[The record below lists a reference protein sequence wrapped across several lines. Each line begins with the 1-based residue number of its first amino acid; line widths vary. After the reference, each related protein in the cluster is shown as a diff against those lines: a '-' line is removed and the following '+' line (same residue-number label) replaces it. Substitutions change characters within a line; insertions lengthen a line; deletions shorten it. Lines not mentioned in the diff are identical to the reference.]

1 MIVTCL
7 YSTSLSF
14 STSGRPLSQ
23 TMNKVAIVPSPS
35 ATTSSVEMIDHLR
48 IRCHSGR
55 GRLPTPLGS
64 FGRDCLGIFS
74 VFRRGGAV
82 PLPPPVHNRSVVG
95 GRPWLGWLCMGLV
108 GALGCKV
115 DTRRNSATS
124 RIVPRT
130 RLRCHIRAC
139 LGGHARN
146 DLGGAADLQ

>member
-1 MIVTCL
+1 MTVTCL

-23 TMNKVAIVPSPS
+23 TMNRVAIVPSPS
-35 ATTSSVEMIDHLR
+35 ATTSSDEISDHLTMR
-48 IRCHSGR
+48 NHSGR
-55 GRLPTPLGS
+55 GRLPRPLGS
-64 FGRDCLGIFS
+64 FGRDCFGIFS

-82 PLPPPVHNRSVVG
+82 PAPDVHIRSVVG
-95 GRPWLGWLCMGLV
+95 GRPWLGWLYMGLV

-130 RLRCHIRAC
+130 RLRCHNRAC
-139 LGGHARN
+139 LPNHAR
-146 DLGGAADLQ
+146 